1 MTIVIYGAGG
11 VGAFFGGLLARGGQ
25 DVHFVARGSQLDA
38 LRMQGLRIDSLLLGQ
53 VQIGP
58 LQAHVRASG
67 IGRAGLVLV
76 CVKAHQTEAILDDL
90 ASVVDDDTVIVTMQ
104 NGVDSDELVAARFG
118 RARVVPAVVYVGA
131 TLDAPGMVTHV
142 AAGTIVIGARP
153 GVDASRLPFVRA
165 ALAQSGQPVRIVDD
179 IQRERWA
186 KLIWNASFNT
196 VSAVSMREP
205 RDLLAAPEARALV
218 IGIMREVVAV
228 AQAHGIALRE
238 SDIDQQIGWTER
250 ATAVRTSM
258 MVDRE
263 RGRAMETEALVG
275 VIVRLGRAHGVPTPF
290 SEALYGL
297 LKAIE
302 GAAPPPAAP
311 QQWVPPPIG

>member
-1 MTIVIYGAGG
+1 MKIVIYGAGG

-25 DVHFVARGSQLDA
+25 DVHFVARGAQLDA
-38 LRMQGLRIDSLLLGQ
+38 LRLQGLRIDSLLLGQ
-53 VQIGP
+53 VQLGP
-58 LQAHVRASG
+58 LQAHSRAST

-76 CVKAHQTEAILDDL
+76 CVKAHQTESILDDL

-104 NGVDSDELVAARFG
+104 NGVDSDEVMAARFG
-118 RARVVPAVVYVGA
+118 RAGVVPAVVYVGA

-142 AAGTIVIGARP
+142 AGGTIVIGARP
-153 GVDASRLPFVRA
+153 GVDASRLPTVRD
-165 ALAQSGQPVRIVDD
+165 ALAESGQPIRISDD

-196 VSAVSMREP
+196 VSAVAMREP
-205 RDLLAAPEARALV
+205 RDLLAVPETRPLL
-218 IGIMREVVAV
+218 IGIMREVVLV
-228 AQAHGIALRE
+228 AQAHGIPLVE

-302 GAAPPPAAP
+302 AVPPPAAVP
-311 QQWVPPPIG
+311 HWVPPPIG

>member
-1 MTIVIYGAGG
+1 MKIVIYGAGG

-25 DVHFVARGSQLDA
+25 DVHFVARGAQLDA

-53 VQIGP
+53 VQLGP
-58 LQAHVRASG
+58 LQAHARASG

-76 CVKAHQTEAILDDL
+76 CVKAHQTEGILDDL
-90 ASVVDDDTVIVTMQ
+90 ASVIGDDTVIVTMQ
-104 NGVDSDELVAARFG
+104 NGVESDEVVAARFG

-153 GVDASRLPFVRA
+153 GVDASRLPAVRD
-165 ALAQSGQPVRIVDD
+165 ALAQSGQPVRISDD

-186 KLIWNASFNT
+186 KLVWNASFNT
-196 VSAVSMREP
+196 VSAVAMREP
-205 RDLLAAPEARALV
+205 RDLLASPEARALV
-218 IGIMREVVAV
+218 VGIMREVVAV

-297 LKAIE
+297 LKAID
-302 GAAPPPAAP
+302 AAPRPAAA
-311 QQWVPPPIG
+311 QQWVPPPVG